1 MKLSDWI
8 WKRMEDMQD
17 AGLRWKPTLKFCH
30 QVLRLDYNAVA
41 DSIVRNGHR
50 PAITEEQAKILWD
63 YRFFRNLDQTERSGW
78 HKVMEVLQQ
87 TDWGKQQVWSLSG
100 LKMGNE
106 TLAQKLNA
114 MYTLLCSAHK
124 DKSHAIYPRQNP
136 EEVATAHKLVGYCM
150 KDEELD
156 HLKRLA
162 LHGEY
167 PGDLTAIRYGLMDM
181 YQKIE
186 DLEWERAKEMRADN
200 HWTANSI
207 DATILNEK
215 GRIMRSASELYERKV
230 QGKFPDDYREALHRE
245 RMVLHGLSQK
255 GWDGQTKIPKPL
267 LVKYGLA
274 ESFGKISDAL
284 LDYVVRCDLGDDTYP
299 THTIGHH
306 NRIIKEQSRIGLE
319 RLEHR
324 LFPDKNKPKLHPASL
339 GTHKMPIRLQ
349 NQVSKEN
356 KGIKI
361 RF

>member
-1 MKLSDWI
+1 
-8 WKRMEDMQD
+8 MET
-17 AGLRWKPTLKFCH
+17 LR
-30 QVLRLDYNAVA
+30 
-41 DSIVRNGHR
+41 
-50 PAITEEQAKILWD
+50 
-63 YRFFRNLDQTERSGW
+63 
-78 HKVMEVLQQ
+78 Q
-87 TDWGKQQVWSLSG
+87 TDWGKQQVWPLSG

-106 TLAQKLNA
+106 TLSQKLNA

-124 DKSHAIYPRQNP
+124 DKSHAICPRQNP
-136 EEVATAHKLVGYCM
+136 EEVVTAHKLVGYCM
-150 KDEELD
+150 KNEELD

-162 LHGEY
+162 LYVEY
-167 PGDLTAIRYGLMDM
+167 PGDLTAIRYGLMDT

-186 DLEWERAKEMRADN
+186 DLEWERAREMRADN
-200 HWTANSI
+200 HWAADSI
-207 DATILNEK
+207 DAAILKEK
-215 GRIMRSASELYERKV
+215 GHIMRSASDLYEQKV
-230 QGKFPDDYREALHRE
+230 QGKFPDDYRKALHRE

-284 LDYVVRCDLGDDTYP
+284 MDYIIRCDMGDDTYP
-299 THTIGHH
+299 KHTIGHH

-324 LFPDKNKPKLHPASL
+324 LFPDKNKPKLHPASW

-361 RF
+361 RL